1 MASLPRSA
9 SQFPD
14 YITVNTTSNTV
25 NIISNTASTSNSTG
39 ALLVKGG
46 LGVSGNTYTGNITI
60 TGATSNGI
68 IFVDGTYQITS
79 PAATASYANSAF
91 SKANSAYAQ
100 ANNVT
105 AASSY
110 ANSAFAFANSAGS
123 YANSAFSKA
132 NSAYALANTA
142 LANTAGVTAVGTI
155 IVLGSLQSRGIYAS
169 SNIQSNV
176 YTTTANINST
186 ITGTYSVDISLANY
200 FKYTITGTTTFTFV
214 NPPVTSNTVVFVLNL
229 TNGGAFSITWPASV
243 KWPSGTAPTL
253 TATGTDILVFSTD
266 DAGTNYRGMLS
277 QKDSR

>member
-1 MASLPRSA
+1 MATSLPRSH

-39 ALLVKGG
+39 ALLVVGG
-46 LGVSGNTYTGNITI
+46 FGVQGNSYTGNIRI

-68 IFVDGTYQITS
+68 TFVDGTYQITS

-91 SKANSAYAQ
+91 LKANSAYGSQ
-100 ANNVT
+100 NT
-105 AASSY
+105 TGSY
-110 ANSAFAFANSAGS
+110 ANSAFTFANSAGS

-132 NSAYALANTA
+132 NSAYAQANTA

-155 IVLGSLQSRGIYAS
+155 IVLGSLQSSGIYAA

-186 ITGTYSVDISLANY
+186 ITGTYSVDVSLANY

-214 NPPVTSNTVVFVLNL
+214 NPPVTSNTVVFVLSL
-229 TNGGAFSITWPASV
+229 TNGGSFAITWPASV

-266 DAGTNYRGMLS
+266 DAGTNYRGVLS